1 MNKKEKKVA
10 IEKAQA
16 LKPGDL
22 ILIRTPSTSY
32 DLFRQLGSHT
42 FDHIV
47 QFLIK
52 ILFLGSG
59 NR

>member
-22 ILIRTPSTSY
+22 ILIRTPSTIY

-47 QFLIK
+47 
-52 ILFLGSG
+52 
-59 NR
+59 